1 LKKSFFIKR
10 GKFYRNIGKWGL
22 RISHLG
28 IRSSKGCPLGT
39 HFNRKGIRRVC
50 LWRRGGEEQGEG
62 TLSK

>member
-1 LKKSFFIKR
+1 MKKSLFIKR

-28 IRSSKGCPLGT
+28 IRSSWVSFRNTFQQKE
-39 HFNRKGIRRVC
+39 HQESVSVEE
-50 LWRRGGEEQGEG
+50 GGEEQGEG